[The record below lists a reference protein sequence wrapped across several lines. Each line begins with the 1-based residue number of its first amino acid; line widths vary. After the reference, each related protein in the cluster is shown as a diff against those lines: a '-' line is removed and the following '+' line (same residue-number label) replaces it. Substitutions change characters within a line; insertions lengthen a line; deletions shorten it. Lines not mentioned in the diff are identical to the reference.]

1 MGFFV
6 GEIPNGRYAPPPP
19 PPPTPRPLP
28 KPLIDKTM
36 ADKNIPIIKIHE
48 HLKKFNEEIY
58 FENLKIVKD
67 YIKFKKTD
75 AYKSNLLL
83 EKLGFGYF
91 SADIETD
98 KNIYINAKKIV
109 RTFDYYRKKYPNL
122 HYIHTVPSID
132 GYKHK
137 VLSEY
142 SERIPYEE
150 LVTINRN
157 SDLILGDDKRIG
169 LLINY
174 KNNRS
179 TYKRIDNVFGTP
191 LNISDKLKKLN
202 IKIKTLG
209 GVTHLDNKVFN
220 KDDCKYLGLKYPTP
234 LLFSLETY
242 ENSCLS
248 KNSLFSDFI
257 ESESKDKGGCETI
270 FLSPVTHGYLI
281 TNIVGDN
288 GNLSFT
294 NFQTLV
300 NEQEK
305 EDDNFEE
312 IMFGNDRYYH
322 KDTFYNCS
330 SGMVKVDEYDTF
342 TDGNVIDL

>member
-6 GEIPNGRYAPPPP
+6 GDFPRMRNCPPP
-19 PPPTPRPLP
+19 PPPTPRP

-36 ADKNIPIIKIHE
+36 TDKNIPIIKIHE

-83 EKLGFGYF
+83 EKLGFEYF
-91 SADIETD
+91 RTDIKTD

-122 HYIHTVPSID
+122 HYIHTIPYID

-137 VLSEY
+137 ALSEY
-142 SERIPYEE
+142 SQRIPYEE
-150 LVTINRN
+150 LMTINRN
-157 SDLILGDDKRIG
+157 SYLILDEDKRISLVLKYRNG
-169 LLINY
+169 NTFKEIN
-174 KNNRS
+174 
-179 TYKRIDNVFGTP
+179 NVLDTP

-202 IKIKTLG
+202 INIKTLG
-209 GVTHLDNKVFN
+209 SVTHLDNKVFN
-220 KDDCKYLGLKYPTP
+220 KDDCKYLGIKYPTP
-234 LLFSLETY
+234 LRFELQKY

-270 FLSPVTHGYLI
+270 FLSPVKHGYLI

-305 EDDNFEE
+305 EDDDFEE
-312 IMFGNDRYYH
+312 MLFGNDRYYH
-322 KDTFYNCS
+322 KDTFYNS
-330 SGMVKVDEYDTF
+330 SSTMVKVDENYNLDF
-342 TDGNVIDL
+342 